1 MELPFTES
9 AFLDLFGFYNRA
21 LWPVVA
27 AAWFVSL
34 VVVIR
39 SWRGSHAGREV
50 LWLLAAHWL
59 WSGVVYHWLYFR
71 SINPA
76 AVAFAGLFV
85 AQGVLFAWAAV
96 THRGRVDFDRSP
108 RAWAGLALVAYGFAY
123 PLVGLLFGLDYPRLP
138 LFAVPCPTVL
148 ITAGLLL
155 LLTGL
160 PRVMSV
166 VPILWTAIGG
176 SAAVLLGIR
185 ADRALIVAGGL
196 LVLDALIGRWGGAAR
211 VSTGPS

>member
-1 MELPFTES
+1 MEPLFTES
-9 AFLDLFGFYNRA
+9 AFLDLFGLYNRA

-27 AAWFVSL
+27 AAWLVSL
-34 VVVIR
+34 AVVTR
-39 SWRGSHAGREV
+39 EWRHPRAGASV
-50 LWLLAAHWL
+50 LVLLAAHWL

-85 AQGVLFAWAAV
+85 AQGVLLAWAAV
-96 THRGRVDFDRSP
+96 THSVRVDFDPSP

-123 PLVGLLFGLDYPRLP
+123 PLLGLLFGLDYPRMP

-176 SAAVLLGIR
+176 SAAQLLGIR
-185 ADRALIVAGGL
+185 ADLALVVAGAL
-196 LVLDALIGRWGGAAR
+196 LALASIAPRTLAIRTSHAAD
-211 VSTGPS
+211 